1 MRGPRWG
8 PLPRVSPYAKSTGKQ
23 KRGPQPPPFTPSFF
37 YAAPFPPSQSTA
49 SCLVGTAAA
58 AACICVWL
66 SALRAP
72 VRQSA
77 GSVSGS
83 GLKGEASVGSC
94 SCYTSFSEGG
104 CCAPPPPST
113 ELSRMLRWLDTS
125 SRPPRSLLCCG
136 AAACWVRAF
145 GEIGKE
151 PALPPAAFNRL
162 LQQQAYRETLR
173 LRRLSGAVL
182 LLYLLLPFFCPEAPP
197 VLQGDR
203 RAGGPPSF
211 STSGVGK
218 ASRGPFKSTSK
229 TDGSAIGIAG
239 AAVLQWVLSDL
250 PPETVAK
257 QQQQQQH
264 GDFAQLL
271 LQAPLRP
278 SRVRRLGQGSP
289 CEAASVQCLPPPP
302 RSSSGSNGSTN
313 SESTG
318 NGSLLS
324 PSLRPLVP
332 RLSLQWQW
340 TALWLVSLLCV
351 SFLGYYSL
359 LAAVT
364 RGMDASAAVPAVTL
378 ACCLVS
384 AADYFLLLF
393 GDLPAAAAAAAAA
406 GGGGAWGSTRL
417 ARPLLLWG
425 LQHSVCLSCQA
436 ACLPALL
443 IGLTLLRAPGACSLG
458 GVYAFCVACAVSGAP
473 LSLQLG
479 SIILA
484 LLLSVCLFDWLG
496 VILFAGT
503 EAIGLAPAS
512 HKISEAQPLKPWM
525 WALSSLGLSPCQKLD
540 LHALLTTPACASST
554 WPSISLGT
562 DAYVLLCGYTVHEA
576 AALFVV
582 AFYLI
587 TAILLGLFA
596 AAFFSAF
603 RRQEEVDGAELS
615 ALRVRYLLSAFAS
628 LQEAGRGA
636 VGPRE
641 WRLLFE
647 GLAALPAASFK
658 ALTPEE
664 TDLLLQQHQMH
675 MQVSGLPSEQR
686 RLGTAAL
693 VSPTVTDEADWP
705 PLWRKGV
712 GSSRIQ
718 DWVSSGFDARTEV
731 SSPLLQASPSSTP
744 LGSAAAAARESEAHE
759 AACLLRAWG
768 LREPQRPG
776 FWGTAFRHQ
785 VAVEAHKTLS
795 CLAGATTAEGDICAA
810 AFAGLPA
817 ALAAVGLLVMRLSAT
832 LVLFSRRR
840 KAAATA
846 EALAKVQT
854 RRASLWARSLNL
866 LADAAVAVSLVVT
879 FLQTRKF
886 ILTASSLTG
895 EPIVE
900 EAAEGMPS
908 SCFLSHA
915 TSYWLQLTLSGLYVM
930 SAGTLLGLEF
940 DAVTIPAHLA
950 LDAACLWAG
959 AASAFHPESCEEIV
973 DDLSRCIAFA
983 RVLRG
988 LRIGFRIAPL
998 KQMVSRLLRAVRRLK
1013 TVMQVLLLLFY
1024 TYATV
1029 GMELFRG
1036 LIEREGEGPGLVSP
1050 AGGEGQG
1057 GDLADLGLLNFNDL
1071 FSSLVTLFLLTV
1083 NGWDES
1089 LKALVK
1095 HTSVLK
1101 CSCYFVSFYILTD
1114 TILLNLLVALVL
1126 EAYEQA
1132 SRCFLRCPSCC
1143 EGGCWPCRCPCCS
1156 WKSTWE
1162 ERQLVSAAPSKKLA
1176 VASED
1181 EGALVSSH

>member
-1 MRGPRWG
+1 
-8 PLPRVSPYAKSTGKQ
+8 
-23 KRGPQPPPFTPSFF
+23 
-37 YAAPFPPSQSTA
+37 
-49 SCLVGTAAA
+49 
-58 AACICVWL
+58 
-66 SALRAP
+66 
-72 VRQSA
+72 
-77 GSVSGS
+77 
-83 GLKGEASVGSC
+83 
-94 SCYTSFSEGG
+94 
-104 CCAPPPPST
+104 
-113 ELSRMLRWLDTS
+113 MLRWSDTS
-125 SRPPRSLLCCG
+125 LRPCRSLLCCG

-145 GEIGKE
+145 AEIGKE
-151 PALPPAAFNRL
+151 PPLPPAAFNRL
-162 LQQQAYRETLR
+162 LQQRAYRETLR

-197 VLQGDR
+197 VFQGDR
-203 RAGGPPSF
+203 QAGRSTKGGGKVSGGPP
-211 STSGVGK
+211 TL
-218 ASRGPFKSTSK
+218 TSK
-229 TDGSAIGIAG
+229 ADDSALGIAD
-239 AAVLQWVLSDL
+239 ASVLQWGLSAL
-250 PPETVAK
+250 PPETPAGGVEDAK
-257 QQQQQQH
+257 QWQQQTNWQQQNA
-264 GDFAQLL
+264 DSAQLL
-271 LQAPLRP
+271 LQAPLRYT
-278 SRVRRLGQGSP
+278 RVRRLGEGSL
-289 CEAASVQCLPPPP
+289 CDAASAQCLPPPP
-302 RSSSGSNGSTN
+302 HSSSSSSSGSSSSGS
-313 SESTG
+313 SGSTG
-318 NGSLLS
+318 NGTLLS
-324 PSLRPLVP
+324 PTLRPILYP
-332 RLSLQWQW
+332 LSPQWQW

-359 LAAVT
+359 LEVTT
-364 RGMDASAAVPAVTL
+364 RGVDASAAVPAVAL

-393 GDLPAAAAAAAAA
+393 GGTPAAAAAAAAA

-425 LQHSVCLSCQA
+425 LQHSVR
-436 ACLPALL
+436 ALL
-443 IGLTLLRAPGACSLG
+443 GRIVKTLPS
-458 GVYAFCVACAVSGAP
+458 
-473 LSLQLG
+473 LG

-503 EAIGLAPAS
+503 EGHEQFHS
-512 HKISEAQPLKPWM
+512 FQRGCV
-525 WALSSLGLSPCQKLD
+525 SL
-540 LHALLTTPACASST
+540 LLVVTTVRLPQ
-554 WPSISLGT
+554 
-562 DAYVLLCGYTVHEA
+562 VLLCGYTVHEA

-603 RRQEEVDGAELS
+603 RKQEEVDGAELS
-615 ALRVRYLLSAFAS
+615 ALRVRYLLSAFGS
-628 LQEAGRGA
+628 LQEAGGGA

-664 TDLLLQQHQMH
+664 TDLLLQQHH
-675 MQVSGLPSEQR
+675 MQMQASGLPSEQR

-693 VSPTVTDEADWP
+693 VSPTVTDEAEWP
-705 PLWRKGV
+705 PLWRTGS

-718 DWVSSGFDARTEV
+718 DWVSSGFDLRNEV
-731 SSPLLQASPSSTP
+731 SSPLLQVSPTPTP
-744 LGSAAAAARESEAHE
+744 LGAAAAGTRESQAHE
-759 AACLLRAWG
+759 AACLLRSWG
-768 LREPQRPG
+768 LREPERLG
-776 FWGTAFRHQ
+776 LWGTASRHQ
-785 VAVEAHKTLS
+785 VAVEAHKALS
-795 CLAGATTAEGDICAA
+795 CLSGAATAEGDICAA

-817 ALAAVGLLVMRLSAT
+817 ALAAIG
-832 LVLFSRRR
+832 RRE
-840 KAAATA
+840 AAAA
-846 EALAKVQT
+846 AAALAKAQT
-854 RRASLWARSLNL
+854 RRVSLWASSLNL

-915 TSYWLQLTLSGLYVM
+915 ASYWLQLALSGVYLM
-930 SAGTLLGLEF
+930 SAGSLLGLEYLQRGAGKLRTVNKF
-940 DAVTIPAHLA
+940 DAVTIPAHLV

-1036 LIEREGEGPGLVSP
+1036 LIEREGEGQGMVSP
-1050 AGGEGQG
+1050 AGAEAES
-1057 GDLADLGLLNFNDL
+1057 GDLADLGLFNFNDL

-1132 SRCFLRCPSCC
+1132 SRCFLSCC
-1143 EGGCWPCRCPCCS
+1143 
-1156 WKSTWE
+1156 STKKDVAV
-1162 ERQLVSAAPSKKLA
+1162 LVAALAAVVSAAPSKKRA
-1176 VASED
+1176 QVAEV
-1181 EGALVSSH
+1181 EGALVSGH